1 MLICI
6 DAGHCLSTPGK
17 RCLKSIDP
25 NETREWT
32 LNSRVADKLEA
43 ILAGYDCQTMR
54 VDDVTGKR
62 DVTLSQ
68 RVAAANRAK
77 ADVYLSIHHNAGIN
91 GGSGGGIVAY
101 VAPKHQKQSEVVRD
115 AVYRYTVAATGLRG
129 NRAQPL
135 AVQSLYVLNYTTMPA
150 TLIELGF
157 MDSTHD
163 TPIILTEQFA
173 DQAAAGLAAAL
184 VEVYD
189 LQPRRRLEPV
199 ATLSAEEFRVE
210 VVAAAKRSIAG
221 DYINAGYFGSYSE
234 AEERF
239 ALPAGHLA
247 GIYTATGRWMRHYA
261 EERGRF
267 VGDRWIFDSSRWAYA
282 NPTHGRPVT
291 TVYTQGSQVR
301 VAELVSLPDD
311 VGHAVSGIPLIRDGR
326 ACTVADIKAQ
336 GWDTSPLR
344 ATWHTVLA
352 VADGRAHVFAWE
364 SQSDNLVTSGEAAR
378 AFAGYRDVVKLDG
391 GGSFICRQ
399 NGKEQSTA
407 EDRVICSI
415 LRLPE
420 KQEGLELTE
429 DRVRQIVREE
439 LDTVNY
445 EQWKE
450 YMDRYREEL
459 ATQDATMPDLVADAV
474 ALGISADGS
483 RPRALMTREEGMV
496 MARAAIMA
504 SRAE

>member
-25 NETREWT
+25 GETREWV

-62 DVTLSQ
+62 DVTMSQ
-68 RVAAANRAK
+68 RVAAANRAR
-77 ADVYLSIHHNAGIN
+77 ADVYLSIHHNADIN
-91 GGSGGGIVAY
+91 GGSGGGIVAF
-101 VAPKHQKQSEVVRD
+101 VAPKHQRQSEVVRD

-135 AVQSLYVLNYTTMPA
+135 AEQSLYVLNYTTMPA

-163 TPIILTEQFA
+163 TPIILTETFA

-199 ATLSAEEFRVE
+199 ATLSAEKFRVE

-234 AEERF
+234 AGERF

-291 TVYTQGSQVR
+291 TAYTQGNQVR

-352 VADGRAHVFAWE
+352 VDDGRAHVFAWE
-364 SQSDNLVTSGEAAR
+364 SRTDNLVTSGEAAR

-399 NGKEQSTA
+399 NGEEQSTA

-445 EQWKE
+445 EKWKD
-450 YMDRYREEL
+450 YMDRYRKEL

-496 MARAAIMA
+496 MARAAVMA